1 MINISKN
8 MENSIDSTP
17 RNPIYP
23 TNKINYLLKYIK
35 ASAGAQLLKTRLLN
49 SLLMNQVSYTMS
61 GGESVFV

>member
-35 ASAGAQLLKTRLLN
+35 SSAGAQLLKTRLLN
-49 SLLMNQVSYTMS
+49 SLLMN
-61 GGESVFV
+61 

>member
-8 MENSIDSTP
+8 MENSIESTP

-35 ASAGAQLLKTRLLN
+35 SSVGAHLLNTGLLN
-49 SLLMNQVSYTMS
+49 SLLMNQFLDTK
-61 GGESVFV
+61 GGGVN